1 MEWTLISAEEMRGGE
16 RRLNLLSSGGFLLN
30 FVEQYLGG
38 ERARGREEGLAEAQ
52 TVDIR
57 MIIIIQLKGYSPTRS
72 LKGGDEQFQAYHST
86 A

>member
-1 MEWTLISAEEMRGGE
+1 MSLFFSLGGSLLHFVKQYLQGKSEGE
-16 RRLNLLSSGGFLLN
+16 RRG
-30 FVEQYLGG
+30 EQGQ
-38 ERARGREEGLAEAQ
+38 Q

-57 MIIIIQLKGYSPTRS
+57 MIIIIQLKGYSPTQS

>member
-1 MEWTLISAEEMRGGE
+1 MDIDLGRGDE
-16 RRLNLLSSGGFLLN
+16 RRGKEGEPPLLWGFLLN

-38 ERARGREEGLAEAQ
+38 ERARGREEGLAGAQ